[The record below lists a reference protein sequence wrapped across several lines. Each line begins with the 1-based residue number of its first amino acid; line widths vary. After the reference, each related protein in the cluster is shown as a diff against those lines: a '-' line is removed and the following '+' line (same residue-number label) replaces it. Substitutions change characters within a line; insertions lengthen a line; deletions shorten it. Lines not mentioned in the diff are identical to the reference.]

1 MKILL
6 LALGITL
13 TGCITKKTIV
23 SSSYRFKDGIAYK
36 EERYR
41 AVPTYDEKVWHYI
54 AAQDAP
60 DDGRAKV
67 MKLLP
72 KDLSMA
78 NPHPYILNQEQW
90 SDNYHQEH
98 PECTHLGRSYY

>member
-13 TGCITKKTIV
+13 TGCVTEKTIV

-41 AVPTYDEKVWHYI
+41 AVPIYNEKVWHYI

-60 DDGRAKV
+60 DDGKAKV

-72 KDLSMA
+72 TDLSMD
-78 NPHPYILNQEQW
+78 NPHPHILNQEQW
-90 SDNYHQEH
+90 ADKYHKLH
-98 PECTHLGRSYY
+98 PECSYHYPR